1 MRRALAL
8 LLLAVSAPVAFA
20 EITISTIT
28 PAAGLVSGGEI
39 VHIHGTN
46 LGEPP
51 VACAPLY
58 CGLTVTFG
66 ATRAT
71 IIWDSVSEIIAIAPP
86 HAAGAVDV
94 VVQVAGSPAV
104 TVANGFSYQD
114 PKSDVVKLLL
124 PIATSAAG
132 AFNTSWQTDIL
143 AHNESTESLDVAG
156 TTVPPLS
163 TRRLALSPP
172 STGTFVELPRRVFE
186 NITVTTHVHDLVHDA
201 DTLGVD
207 VPSIPETQFRRSID
221 LPGIPNDTRYRV
233 LLRVYG
239 YGSNSAVNVWTYDD
253 ASGSL
258 LEEKTVTMAGS
269 VPAYVQLPVGG
280 QPGAARVRVGVTTA
294 NANDPPIWGF
304 ITLTNNVT
312 ESVTTIT
319 PSIRIAPTAPAQTLT
334 QGHWGH
340 AGYCM
345 TVQSQSVDLHYSCS
359 GGTFPLPVV
368 GADGHFEVDGL
379 FSSSSGPLPPF
390 PPPSPAAHYSGVLSG
405 TNLTLTIRLE
415 SGGTVGPLLLQFGS
429 TDPCNTG
436 GCP

>member
-1 MRRALAL
+1 MRRAFVL
-8 LLLAVSAPVAFA
+8 LLFAISAPAALA

-66 ATRAT
+66 GTRAT
-71 IIWDSVSEIIAIAPP
+71 IIWDAAGEIIAIAPP

-94 VVQVAGSPAV
+94 VVQVAGSLPV

-124 PIATSAAG
+124 PVAASAAG
-132 AFNTSWQTDIL
+132 AFNTSWQTDVL
-143 AHNESTESLDVAG
+143 AHNESNESLDVAG
-156 TTVPPLS
+156 TTVPAFS
-163 TRRLALSPP
+163 TKRLALAPP
-172 STGTFVELPRRVFE
+172 STGMFIELPRRVFE
-186 NITVTTHVHDLVHDA
+186 NITVTTHVHDLIHDA

-207 VPSIPETQFRRSID
+207 IPSVPETQFRRSID
-221 LPGIPNDTRYRV
+221 LSGIPNDTRYRV

-253 ASGSL
+253 TTGGL
-258 LEEKTVTMAGS
+258 LEEKTVTMVGS
-269 VPAYVQLPVGG
+269 APAYVQLPVGAG
-280 QPGAARVRVGVTTA
+280 PATGRVRIGVTTA

-319 PSIRIAPTAPAQTLT
+319 PSTGIAPTTPAQTLT

-359 GGTFPLPVV
+359 AGTFPPPVV
-368 GADGHFEVDGL
+368 DAAGHFEADGL
-379 FSSSSGPLPPF
+379 FSSVSGPLPPF
-390 PPPSPAAHYSGVLSG
+390 PPPSPAAHYSGVLRG

-415 SGGTVGPLLLQFGS
+415 SGGTVGPLTLQFGS
-429 TDPCNTG
+429 TDPCAVG